1 MRSYRIA
8 ITPVQPT
15 GSNLSTAPIVYT
27 TQTFAGVDNYS
38 SLRLD
43 IDVFQTWYHQP
54 AGNGHIKLWGVD
66 LNKLGQTAGLNPVRE
81 TGSNNYKYASIE
93 ISVGMSKGLPYTK
106 PKQFGQIIKGSILQ
120 AFSTW
125 QGTEVGLDIIFVP
138 STVNPNVPVNITA
151 QWNKNQ
157 ELTAS
162 VKQTL
167 QTAYQ
172 NPDGSPA
179 NVYGSFSSGLTLPE
193 TASGQFT
200 SLIAYATKINKISRE
215 INKNPTYIGASITNT
230 SKGFFLSDSE
240 VVPTGTTEILFTDV
254 IGNLTW
260 LDIATIQARV
270 TMRGDLNIGDYI
282 TFQPNIP
289 VNNVVNNASQFRDNL
304 SFNGTFMINKLHHI
318 GSSRQP
324 NGDSW
329 VTVIDAIMQG
339 VNL

>member
-15 GSNLSTAPIVYT
+15 GSNLSTAPIVYK
-27 TQTFAGVDNYS
+27 TQSAAGVDNYS

-43 IDVFQTWYHQP
+43 LDVYQTWLHQP
-54 AGNGHIKLWGVD
+54 ASNSRIKLWGVD
-66 LNKLGQTAGLNPVRE
+66 LNTLGQTAGLNPVKIAG
-81 TGSNNYKYASIE
+81 TNNYKYATID
-93 ISVGMSKGLPYTK
+93 ISVGMSKGLPYAQ
-106 PKQFGQIIKGSILQ
+106 PSQFGQIVAKGNILQ

-125 QGTEVGLDIIFVP
+125 QGTEVGLDIVLAP
-138 STVNPNVPVNITA
+138 NSTNPNAPANITVQWA
-151 QWNKNQ
+151 QGQ
-157 ELTAS
+157 EMTQS

-167 QTAYQ
+167 QTAYP
-172 NPDGSPA
+172 NIPI
-179 NVYGSFSSGLTLPE
+179 YGSFSSGLVLAE
-193 TASGQFT
+193 GAKGQFT
-200 SLIAYATKINKISRE
+200 SLTPYATKMNELSRI
-215 INKNPTYIGASITNT
+215 INKNPTYTGASIAATAQ
-230 SKGFFLSDSE
+230 GFFLSDSDIT
-240 VVPTGTTEILFTDV
+240 PTGNTKILFTDV

-260 LDIATIQARV
+260 MDIATIQARV
-270 TMRGDLNIGDYI
+270 TMRGDLNVGDYI

-289 VNNVVNNASQFRDNL
+289 VNNVVNNASQYRDNL